1 MRRVSWR
8 RLGTAGVAAMVVA
21 LSVTAGTASAATP
34 RATALARWHN
44 WTLAHGAGIPQFNFA
59 AAVALSAGPRE
70 VLISGVRYEMDLL
83 AFEFL
88 GSSPVVP
95 SVTVDLERPGPP
107 GFGSSAL
114 QFHDYSFNPQSGA
127 TFTFVKKTLATADLD
142 MGTSIV
148 PSTLTG
154 TFTASG
160 PASSKPCR
168 LVTGGHG
175 FVRSATGT
183 MAYPAFGIDTS
194 TSPFFGTL
202 STGPVQASV
211 GFDPGCSGVVSFASA
226 ANPEANACP
235 GREGVVAQTQTQQ
248 WAFEKIYA
256 HRAVAQSVFTGTN
269 PNSTSVTSDDH
280 GIFATTSIYTLPR
293 PVHSSHGAT
302 AKVFASGDP
311 FMTGSA
317 TFTST
322 RAPAVARHTC
332 IAKGI
337 TRHFTTERY
346 GGQLAPTASPM
357 TAEFDTAP
365 VALTPLPATLTIR
378 LYH

>member
-1 MRRVSWR
+1 
-8 RLGTAGVAAMVVA
+8 MVVA
-21 LSVTAGTASAATP
+21 LSVAGGTASAATP
-34 RATALARWHN
+34 RATALARWHE
-44 WTLAHGAGIPQFNFA
+44 WTLAHGAGIPQFNYA
-59 AAVALSAGPRE
+59 SAVALSAGPSE
-70 VLISGVRYEMDLL
+70 VLISGVRYEMSVLM
-83 AFEFL
+83 FEFL

-107 GFGSSAL
+107 GSARSAL

-127 TFTFVKKTLATADLD
+127 TFTFPKKTLATADLD
-142 MGTSIV
+142 MGSSIA

-160 PASSKPCR
+160 PATAKPCR

-175 FVRSATGT
+175 FVRTATGT

-202 STGPVQASV
+202 STGPVQA
-211 GFDPGCSGVVSFASA
+211 GLDFDPGCSGVVSFASA

-235 GREGVVAQTQTQQ
+235 GRESLTAETETQE
-248 WAFEKIYA
+248 WGFGKVYGR
-256 HRAVAQSVFTGTN
+256 RAAAQSVFTGTN
-269 PNSTSVTSDDH
+269 PNSTAVASEDH
-280 GIFATTSIYTLPR
+280 GMFATTSIYTLPR
-293 PVHSSHGAT
+293 AVHSSHGAT

-322 RAPAVARHTC
+322 RAPAVARHSC
-332 IAKGI
+332 IAKGR
-337 TRHFTTERY
+337 TRHFTSEKY
-346 GGQLAPTASPM
+346 AGELAPTGSPL

-365 VALTPLPATLTIR
+365 VALTPLPATLTVR
-378 LYH
+378 LYP